1 MMVESDLKSFLQT
14 IMAWAF
20 PLFALVA
27 AIISFTAVRVSSRVV
42 VLGIGFLLMGA
53 ASAGRQFVTQFL
65 LLPVAGPPDFP
76 TIDVYFTIL
85 AGASLVAWIVIIVGL
100 ALVFADLRQRLSRAS
115 YGPPPPGREEP
126 RPWQPRQEGRQDI
139 QQ

>member
-1 MMVESDLKSFLQT
+1 MVESDLKSMLQT
-14 IMAWAF
+14 LMGWGF
-20 PLFALVA
+20 PLLALAA
-27 AIISFTAVRVSSRVV
+27 AIICFTAVRVSSRVI

-53 ASAGRQFVTQFL
+53 ASAGRQLVTQFL
-65 LLPVAGPPDFP
+65 LRPVAGPSDFP
-76 TIDVYFTIL
+76 TIDLYFTIL

-100 ALVFADLRQRLSRAS
+100 ALVFSDLRHRLARAS